1 MAHFGML
8 QEHKDMLRK
17 NRLCLLERMNPE
29 PVVQRLYR
37 QNMMSQ
43 IVLESIQ
50 ALPTRY
56 EKNAALVNYL
66 PKRGPKVFQL
76 FCRASSIS
84 GQYPL
89 RQKIQPEGV
98 KWCVDLRTVIT
109 YDGKTLSL
117 HKGTRSVPI
126 TLNQWNKLMQ
136 CIPEIQGNLEGSK
149 NIKLHLE
156 GDLYVITS
164 DIQGLMYVGFHKFVG
179 QEIIQGFNLT
189 MDEWTEF
196 LTVMES
202 ITEEVNESQP
212 NTLHYTLHKLIHLSY
227 IYILEREIIARAHYN
242 CFGCEQGAPGQR
254 DHMESGCLSV
264 YEDLV
269 HQYYPEAVMA
279 FSRPLFAEVCR

>member
-29 PVVQRLYR
+29 PVVQRLYQ

-76 FCRASSIS
+76 FCRALSAS

-117 HKGTRSVPI
+117 HKA
-126 TLNQWNKLMQ
+126 Q
-136 CIPEIQGNLEGSK
+136 
-149 NIKLHLE
+149 
-156 GDLYVITS
+156 DL
-164 DIQGLMYVGFHKFVG
+164 
-179 QEIIQGFNLT
+179 
-189 MDEWTEF
+189 
-196 LTVMES
+196 
-202 ITEEVNESQP
+202 SQSR
-212 NTLHYTLHKLIHLSY
+212 LI
-227 IYILEREIIARAHYN
+227 
-242 CFGCEQGAPGQR
+242 
-254 DHMESGCLSV
+254 SGIS
-264 YEDLV
+264 
-269 HQYYPEAVMA
+269 
-279 FSRPLFAEVCR
+279 

>member
-8 QEHKDMLRK
+8 QGHKDMLRK

-29 PVVQRLYR
+29 PVVQRLYQ
-37 QNMMSQ
+37 QNMVSQ

-76 FCRASSIS
+76 FCRALSAS

-136 CIPEIQGNLEGSK
+136 YIPEIQRNLEGDK

-164 DIQGLMYVGFHKFVG
+164 DIQGL
-179 QEIIQGFNLT
+179 I
-189 MDEWTEF
+189 
-196 LTVMES
+196 
-202 ITEEVNESQP
+202 
-212 NTLHYTLHKLIHLSY
+212 
-227 IYILEREIIARAHYN
+227 
-242 CFGCEQGAPGQR
+242 
-254 DHMESGCLSV
+254 
-264 YEDLV
+264 
-269 HQYYPEAVMA
+269 
-279 FSRPLFAEVCR
+279 

>member
-8 QEHKDMLRK
+8 QEHAKEEQT
-17 NRLCLLERMNPE
+17 LLAGKLNPG
-29 PVVQRLYR
+29 PVVQRLYQ

-56 EKNAALVNYL
+56 QKNAALVNYL

-76 FCRASSIS
+76 FCRALRAS

-98 KWCVDLRTVIT
+98 KWCDDLRTVIT

-117 HKGTRSVPI
+117 HKGTRSIPI

-136 CIPEIQGNLEGSK
+136 YIPEIQGNLEGRK

-164 DIQGLMYVGFHKFVG
+164 DIQVSCMWGSTSLLVRKSYKV
-179 QEIIQGFNLT
+179 
-189 MDEWTEF
+189 
-196 LTVMES
+196 S
-202 ITEEVNESQP
+202 I
-212 NTLHYTLHKLIHLSY
+212 
-227 IYILEREIIARAHYN
+227 
-242 CFGCEQGAPGQR
+242 
-254 DHMESGCLSV
+254 
-264 YEDLV
+264 
-269 HQYYPEAVMA
+269 
-279 FSRPLFAEVCR
+279 

>member
-8 QEHKDMLRK
+8 QEHRDMLRK
-17 NRLCLLERMNPE
+17 NRLFLLDEMNPE
-29 PVVQRLYR
+29 PVVQRLYQ

-76 FCRASSIS
+76 FCRALSAS

-126 TLNQWNKLMQ
+126 TLNQWNKLMT
-136 CIPEIQGNLEGSK
+136 IHSR
-149 NIKLHLE
+149 
-156 GDLYVITS
+156 
-164 DIQGLMYVGFHKFVG
+164 
-179 QEIIQGFNLT
+179 
-189 MDEWTEF
+189 
-196 LTVMES
+196 
-202 ITEEVNESQP
+202 
-212 NTLHYTLHKLIHLSY
+212 NTTKSGGRQKHQTASRGRSLC
-227 IYILEREIIARAHYN
+227 YN
-242 CFGCEQGAPGQR
+242 KR
-254 DHMESGCLSV
+254 
-264 YEDLV
+264 Y
-269 HQYYPEAVMA
+269 
-279 FSRPLFAEVCR
+279 SRYHVCGVPQVC

>member
-17 NRLCLLERMNPE
+17 NRLCLQERMNPE
-29 PVVQRLYR
+29 PVVQRLYQ
-37 QNMMSQ
+37 QNMKSQ
-43 IVLESIQ
+43 IILESIQ

-56 EKNAALVNYL
+56 EKKAAFFNYL
-66 PKRGPKVFQL
+66 PKHGPKVFKL
-76 FCRASSIS
+76 FCRALSAS

-109 YDGKTLSL
+109 YDGNMLSL

-136 CIPEIQGNLEGSK
+136 YMPEIQGNREGRK
-149 NIKLHLE
+149 NFKLHLE

-164 DIQGLMYVGFHKFVG
+164 DIQGLMYVGLHKFVG

-212 NTLHYTLHKLIHLSY
+212 NTLHYTLHKTDTFKLHLHTGK
-227 IYILEREIIARAHYN
+227 RYN
-242 CFGCEQGAPGQR
+242 SEGSLQ
-254 DHMESGCLSV
+254 
-264 YEDLV
+264 
-269 HQYYPEAVMA
+269 
-279 FSRPLFAEVCR
+279 LFWL